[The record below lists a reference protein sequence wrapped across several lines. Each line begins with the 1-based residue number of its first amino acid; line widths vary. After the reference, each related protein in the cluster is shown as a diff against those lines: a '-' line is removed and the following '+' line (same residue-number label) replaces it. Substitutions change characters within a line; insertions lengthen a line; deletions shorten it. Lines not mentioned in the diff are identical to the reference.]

1 MIRSLSESSAPI
13 SSEPLHITR
22 VVREHEDDFEQ
33 GAKRSCHAL
42 DLEPQ
47 ALLPEHLGLARIDES
62 LFEVSISSTGEHKRS
77 RGHPWGSRNKPKEE
91 PPTCPS
97 SLASFSNYAP
107 SLPYARKGKGL
118 VDQGMIVCSTFTSF
132 MSMAA
137 RFYFFY
143 MVIPSGVLR

>member
-1 MIRSLSESSAPI
+1 MSVRMSLNRALRGPI
-13 SSEPLHITR
+13 MPLILNI
-22 VVREHEDDFEQ
+22 
-33 GAKRSCHAL
+33 S
-42 DLEPQ
+42 Q
-47 ALLPEHLGLARIDES
+47 ALLLEHLGLARIDES
-62 LFEVSISSTGEHKRS
+62 LFEVSMSSTWEHKRS

-97 SLASFSNYAP
+97 SPASFVSSFSYFAP
-107 SLPYARKGKGL
+107 SLPSARKGKGL

-143 MVIPSGVLR
+143 MVIPPGVLRRPHWRNFK